1 MASPSARKGLQLGSS
16 NDTRLCPHQRARV
29 LRRQRGLLCQSCKTW
44 FVRGA
49 HRKPRPPQ
57 GRWQSCLR
65 VVAFATLG
73 ATKIA
78 FWRLWHAIEVP
89 HTPSSATQ
97 TECINHAGGP
107 HARASTT
114 GFSRCWLVT
123 PSPRRH
129 EAARANHARAER
141 AVRVCQMG
149 GYWHLVQAH
158 PRVGSALDSF
168 TWVLCSAVCGAV
180 RRTTIESLGAAP
192 EPERGVA

>member
-1 MASPSARKGLQLGSS
+1 MNGQPASPSARKGLQLGSS
-16 NDTRLCPHQRARV
+16 NDTRMCPHQRARV

-97 TECINHAGGP
+97 CISHAGGP

-114 GFSRCWLVT
+114 GFSEVLAGYPLATTARGRPCQPRARRACCACVPDGWVLAPRT
-123 PSPRRH
+123 STSPRR
-129 EAARANHARAER
+129 
-141 AVRVCQMG
+141 
-149 GYWHLVQAH
+149 
-158 PRVGSALDSF
+158 
-168 TWVLCSAVCGAV
+168 
-180 RRTTIESLGAAP
+180 
-192 EPERGVA
+192 